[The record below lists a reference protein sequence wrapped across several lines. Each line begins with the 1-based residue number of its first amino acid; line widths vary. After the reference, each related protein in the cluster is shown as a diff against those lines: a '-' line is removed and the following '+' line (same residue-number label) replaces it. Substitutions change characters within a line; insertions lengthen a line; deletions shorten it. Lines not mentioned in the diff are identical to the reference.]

1 MERENQEI
9 SNPVRNRFLS
19 GANGVNEKIEMP
31 ENKKEQW
38 AERAADLKERLRRIL
53 NREGITIQE
62 KIAIS
67 EKMGSF
73 KRNLLGRY
81 GKDGVRESVLYHI
94 LAGSDGYEDIVK
106 FLDFPD
112 DDSIEKF
119 IERLGEEQKEAE
131 GGEENKE

>member
-1 MERENQEI
+1 MGEKIRGI

-112 DDSIEKF
+112 QKYSVEEF
-119 IERLGEEQKEAE
+119 VERLEKEQGGDKGEK
-131 GGEENKE
+131 